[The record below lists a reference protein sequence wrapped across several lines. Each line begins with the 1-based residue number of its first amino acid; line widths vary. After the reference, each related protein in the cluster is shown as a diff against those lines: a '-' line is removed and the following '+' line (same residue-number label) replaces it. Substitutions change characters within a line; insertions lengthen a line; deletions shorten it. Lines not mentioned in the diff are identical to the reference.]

1 MNVFPDAVGSIGGSH
16 AKGIDTN
23 YQDVDIKSKKKM
35 PEENNFATMTNQ
47 FPGGLFTHPQVAYN
61 NAPGGD
67 GGFNA

>member
-23 YQDVDIKSKKKM
+23 YQNVEINKKKKSDD
-35 PEENNFATMTNQ
+35 NFANYTKK

>member
-1 MNVFPDAVGSIGGSH
+1 MKVFPDAVGSIGGSH
-16 AKGIDTN
+16 AKGIDTD
-23 YQDVDIKSKKKM
+23 YQDLDKSKKKM
-35 PEENNFATMTNQ
+35 PKDNFAAMTNQ

>member
-1 MNVFPDAVGSIGGSH
+1 MKVFPDAVSSIGGSH
-16 AKGIDTN
+16 AKGIDT
-23 YQDVDIKSKKKM
+23 QDLDIKSKKKM
-35 PEENNFATMTNQ
+35 PEDNFAAMTNQ

>member
-1 MNVFPDAVGSIGGSH
+1 MKVFPDAVGSIGGSH
-16 AKGIDTN
+16 AKGIDTD
-23 YQDVDIKSKKKM
+23 YQDLDIKKKKM
-35 PEENNFATMTNQ
+35 PEDNFAAMTNQ

>member
-1 MNVFPDAVGSIGGSH
+1 MKVFPDAVSSIVDSH
-16 AKGIDTN
+16 AKGIDTD
-23 YQDVDIKSKKKM
+23 YQYLDIKSKKKM
-35 PEENNFATMTNQ
+35 PEDNFAAMTNQ

>member
-1 MNVFPDAVGSIGGSH
+1 MKVFPDAVGGIGGSH
-16 AKGIDTN
+16 AKGIDTD
-23 YQDVDIKSKKKM
+23 YQDLDIKSKKKM
-35 PEENNFATMTNQ
+35 PEDNFAAMTNQ